1 MLKILSPSYPT
12 FFILTSKRSMS
23 QIAFCR
29 NLESGSQLPKKKDI
43 FKGNMYVSPHDRAEL
58 QLNV

>member
-1 MLKILSPSYPT
+1 
-12 FFILTSKRSMS
+12 MS

-29 NLESGSQLPKKKDI
+29 NLESGSQLPKKKKDI

>member
-1 MLKILSPSYPT
+1 
-12 FFILTSKRSMS
+12 MS